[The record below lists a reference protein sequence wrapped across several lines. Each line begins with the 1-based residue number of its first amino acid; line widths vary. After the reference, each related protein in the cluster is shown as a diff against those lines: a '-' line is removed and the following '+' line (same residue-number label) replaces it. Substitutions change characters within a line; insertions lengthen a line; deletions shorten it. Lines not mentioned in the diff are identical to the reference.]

1 MKNAFYLILKALFFL
16 EIFTFLSWRCGNV
29 EKRLDKKVMV
39 NLKIYGNTDWANLW
53 QQMITIQILPNIARS
68 KSNQSVS
75 DIGQLIKYN
84 ENIFL
89 QKSCRKW
96 GRETTSRP
104 LFVFFKNLHITW
116 KQVVSTFI
124 LIYFG
129 KHWLGQ
135 K

>member
-1 MKNAFYLILKALFFL
+1 
-16 EIFTFLSWRCGNV
+16 
-29 EKRLDKKVMV
+29 MV

-104 LFVFFKNLHITW
+104 LFVFLK
-116 KQVVSTFI
+116 TFI
-124 LIYFG
+124 
-129 KHWLGQ
+129 
-135 K
+135 

>member
-1 MKNAFYLILKALFFL
+1 
-16 EIFTFLSWRCGNV
+16 
-29 EKRLDKKVMV
+29 MV
-39 NLKIYGNTDWANLW
+39 NLKIYGNIDWANLW

-104 LFVFFKNLHITW
+104 LFVFLK
-116 KQVVSTFI
+116 TFI
-124 LIYFG
+124 
-129 KHWLGQ
+129 
-135 K
+135 

>member
-1 MKNAFYLILKALFFL
+1 
-16 EIFTFLSWRCGNV
+16 
-29 EKRLDKKVMV
+29 MV

-68 KSNQSVS
+68 KSNQSVN
-75 DIGQLIKYN
+75 DIGQLTKYN

-104 LFVFFKNLHITW
+104 LFVFLK
-116 KQVVSTFI
+116 TFI
-124 LIYFG
+124 
-129 KHWLGQ
+129 
-135 K
+135 